1 MTVRTTHVGSLPRPD
16 ALTRLMYLHQEGKG
30 DAGELEAAITDA
42 VHDVVAMQHGAGID
56 VVSDGEM
63 GKPGFVNYVG
73 ERLEGFGGQAG
84 AWSIDDLEAAP
95 ELAIA
100 QYGGEA
106 GAHIMPANC
115 EGPVRYVGAAAV
127 QRDVD
132 TLKLALD
139 KVGHA
144 GSGDAF
150 MPSASPGCIATCSP
164 NLHYPD
170 YDTYLDALADA
181 MAHEYRA
188 IVDAGLV
195 LQLDCPDIPM
205 AGHTQFWCRDEVQ
218 RRGLVGFAERHVAAI
233 DRALEGI
240 DPARVR
246 LHLCW
251 GNYEGPHHFDAP
263 LAELLPPVLAGTPAM
278 ISFEAANPR
287 HEHEWADVATLA
299 IPDDKVLLPG
309 VVDTLNN
316 IVEHPR
322 LIAQRLE
329 RYAGVVGTDRVIAS
343 TDCGFGT
350 FVGFGRV
357 GAQVAEMKLR
367 AMAEGAALVRV

>member
-1 MTVRTTHVGSLPRPD
+1 MTTVRTTHVGSLPRPEP
-16 ALTRLMYLHQEGKG
+16 LVRLMYAHQEGGG
-30 DAGELEAAITDA
+30 DPAELEAAVTDA
-42 VHDVVAMQHGAGID
+42 VHDVVAMQHTAGID

-63 GKPGFVNYVG
+63 GKPGFVNYVR
-73 ERLEGFGGQAG
+73 ERLGGFGGQAPP
-84 AWSIDDLEAAP
+84 WSIDDLEAAP

-115 EGPVRYVGAAAV
+115 EGPVSYVGGAAV
-127 QRDVD
+127 ARDVE
-132 TLKLALD
+132 TLRLALD
-139 KVGHA
+139 KTGH
-144 GSGDAF
+144 DAAF
-150 MPSASPGCIATCSP
+150 VPAASPGCIATGSP

-170 YDTYLDALADA
+170 YDSYLDALADA

-188 IVDAGLV
+188 IVDAGLL

-205 AGHTQFWCRDEVQ
+205 AGHTEFWCRDEVR
-218 RRGLVGFAERHVAAI
+218 RRGLVGFAERHMAAI

-240 DPARVR
+240 DPSRVR

-251 GNYEGPHHFDAP
+251 GNYEGPHHLDAP
-263 LAELLPPVLAGTPAM
+263 LAELLPPVLAGRPRM

-287 HEHEWADVATLA
+287 HEHEWEDVRSLS
-299 IPDDKVLLPG
+299 IPDDVVLMPG

-322 LIAQRLE
+322 LIAQRLQ
-329 RYAGVVGTDRVIAS
+329 RYVDVVGPERVIAG

-357 GAQVAEMKLR
+357 GAQVAQMKLT
-367 AMAEGAALVRV
+367 AMAEGAALVSS

>member
-1 MTVRTTHVGSLPRPD
+1 MTVRTTHVGSLPRPE
-16 ALTRLMYLHQEGKG
+16 ALTRLMYLHQEGTG
-30 DAGELEAAITDA
+30 DEAELDAAVTDA
-42 VHDVVAMQHGAGID
+42 VHDVVAMQHGADID

-63 GKPGFVNYVG
+63 GKPGFVNYVR
-73 ERLEGFGGQAG
+73 ERLAGFGGQAG

-115 EGPVRYVGAAAV
+115 EGPVSYVGAAAV
-127 QRDVD
+127 QRDID
-132 TLKLALD
+132 TLRLALD
-139 KVGHA
+139 KVGHT

-150 MPSASPGCIATCSP
+150 MPAASPGCISTCSP

-170 YDTYLDALADA
+170 YDSYLDALADA
-181 MAHEYRA
+181 MAQEYRA
-188 IVDAGLV
+188 IVDAGLI

-205 AGHTQFWCRDEVQ
+205 AGHTRFWCGDEVE
-218 RRGLVGFAERHVAAI
+218 RRGLVGFAERHMAAI
-233 DRALEGI
+233 DRALQGI
-240 DPARVR
+240 DPSRVR

-263 LAELLPPVLAGTPAM
+263 LAELLPPVLAGRPQT

-287 HEHEWADVATLA
+287 HEHEWADVAETA

-329 RYAGVVGTDRVIAS
+329 RYARIVGADRVMAG

-357 GAQVAEMKLR
+357 GPTVAEMKLR
-367 AMAEGAALVRV
+367 AIAEGAQLVRA